1 MKKEMGFTLI
11 ELLIV
16 VAIIAILAAIA
27 IPNFLDA
34 QVRSKVS
41 RCKADMR
48 TIATGLEAYMV
59 NENAYPPMFDAGTGG
74 TWGTLDPPF
83 TSRIPSYLTT
93 PVAYLTSLPHDPFI
107 DYEQYLSW
115 APPEVSRRF
124 VYYNYPYFFQSAIDG
139 PFLRNRSADAGLWL
153 FYSPGPDRLWYNEPA
168 NLVYLNYDPTN
179 GTVSLGNIFRTQRTT
194 DRYERGTW

>member
-1 MKKEMGFTLI
+1 MKKRIGFTLI

-27 IPNFLDA
+27 IPNFLEA

-48 TIATGLEAYMV
+48 TIATALESYMV
-59 NENAYPPMFDAGTGG
+59 DGNAYPPMFDVGTGG
-74 TWGTLDPPF
+74 TWGTWNPPF
-83 TSRIPSYLTT
+83 HSRIPSYLTT
-93 PVAYLTSLPHDPFI
+93 PVAYLSSLPHDPFI
-107 DYEQYLSW
+107 DYEQFEPW
-115 APPEVSRRF
+115 APKEVSNRF
-124 VYYNYPYFFQSAIDG
+124 VYYNYPYFDFPPGSAG
-139 PFLRNRSADAGLWL
+139 ANRAIDAGLWL

-168 NLVYLNYDPTN
+168 NLVYINYDPTN